1 MTLQRIKQ
9 FIDYKRI
16 AVSAFEKS
24 IGMANASFGKSL
36 KNGGSIGVD
45 KLENIL
51 NTYPE
56 LSAEWLLRGVGEML
70 IQPQDAVSQNPT
82 LDFVIRHMASQI
94 DELKSQVKDL
104 ETKNDKLLDERNDLL
119 VSNRSL
125 QYQLDLAR
133 KGEIAGTADGSL
145 SASAV

>member
-1 MTLQRIKQ
+1 M
-9 FIDYKRI
+9 
-16 AVSAFEKS
+16 
-24 IGMANASFGKSL
+24 
-36 KNGGSIGVD
+36 
-45 KLENIL
+45 
-51 NTYPE
+51 
-56 LSAEWLLRGVGEML
+56 LRGEGEML
-70 IQPQDAVSQNPT
+70 TQSEDSLSQNPT

-94 DELKSQVKDL
+94 DELKAQVKDL

-133 KGEIAGTADGSL
+133 KGEIAGTADGYL